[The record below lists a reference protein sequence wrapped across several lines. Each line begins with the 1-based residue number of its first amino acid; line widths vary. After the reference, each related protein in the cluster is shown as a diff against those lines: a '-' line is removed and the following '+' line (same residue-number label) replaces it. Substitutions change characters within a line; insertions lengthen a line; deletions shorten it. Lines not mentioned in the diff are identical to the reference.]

1 MPRALTH
8 GGRPFYFLNKS
19 AVKKVKKVVSAAKL
33 EPEKR
38 EETDADVAGRHKNE
52 FFRDSDPGYYSS
64 SHHKSDCQTC
74 CLGGVFTMEAG
85 LISINK
91 LLLSVIGQP
100 RGNLAT
106 SHTPITQEFK
116 ISDNGKVVECVKK
129 ATGQKFAL
137 KVLKDNA
144 KSRREIDLH
153 WRASSCKHI
162 VNIEAVFENTYNNH
176 KCLLVVMEM

>member
-1 MPRALTH
+1 MS
-8 GGRPFYFLNKS
+8 GWPFYFLNKS
-19 AVKKVKKVVSAAKL
+19 AVKKVKKVVSGKL
-33 EPEKR
+33 EQEKR
-38 EETDADVAGRHKNE
+38 EETEQEAPNRNE
-52 FFRDSDPGYYSS
+52 FFKDSDLVNLS
-64 SHHKSDCQTC
+64 HKSGTQCQNC
-74 CLGGVFTMEAG
+74 CLGIFTMEAG
-85 LISINK
+85 LLSINK

-100 RGNLAT
+100 RGNLLT
-106 SHTPITQEFK
+106 SHAPITQEFK
-116 ISDNGKVVECVKK
+116 ISDTVLGLGINGKVVECVKK

-137 KVLKDNA
+137 KVLKDTA